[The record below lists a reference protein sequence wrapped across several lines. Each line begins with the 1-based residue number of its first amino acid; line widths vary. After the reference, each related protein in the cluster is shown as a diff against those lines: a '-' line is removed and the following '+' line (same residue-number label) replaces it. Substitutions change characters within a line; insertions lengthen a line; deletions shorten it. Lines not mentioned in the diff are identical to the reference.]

1 MADSLGRFAITA
13 REPGRYTLLAER
25 VGYASLQP
33 DTITLA
39 DSLQVQL
46 RAGSRRVAL
55 PALTAQARSR
65 CAAFME
71 PNPQTA
77 VVWEEARKALAS
89 AALVEESGAYE
100 FTWRLDRRDLRLRG
114 TGVMDHR
121 AWVRSSTGSAF
132 VTLPPEMLVDGGYVQ
147 PDADSLILYGIGA
160 AVVLSD
166 VFRQRHCF
174 GLRDGGEERVGLEFV
189 PIRTAGR
196 PDVRGVLWLDRA
208 TSELRTLE
216 FTYTGLTFRGPV
228 ERLGGELEFRQL
240 PNGAWI
246 VSRWVIRGPLLT
258 RNADWELAEIPMARF
273 RIRALRETSGQ
284 VLSIVGPG
292 HQPVRMR

>member
-1 MADSLGRFAITA
+1 MITA
-13 REPGRYTLLAER
+13 RQPGRFTLVAER
-25 VGYASLQP
+25 VGYASLRP

-55 PALTAQARSR
+55 EAVTAQARSR
-65 CAAFME
+65 CAAFMA
-71 PNPQTA
+71 PDPRTA
-77 VVWEEARKALAS
+77 VVWDEARKALAS

-100 FTWRLDRRDLRLRG
+100 FTWRVDRRNLRLRG
-114 TGVMDHR
+114 SQGTDQR

-132 VTLPPEMLVDGGYVQ
+132 VTLPPELLVDGGYV
-147 PDADSLILYGIGA
+147 PPEADSLILYGLGA
-160 AVVLSD
+160 GVVLSEA
-166 VFRQRHCF
+166 FRQRHCF
-174 GLRDGGEERVGLEFV
+174 GLRDGGAERVGLEFV
-189 PIRTAGR
+189 PIRLVGR

-208 TSELRTLE
+208 TSELRTVE

-228 ERLGGELEFRQL
+228 GRLGGELEFRRL

-246 VSRWVIRGPLLT
+246 VSRWAIRGPLLSPDT
-258 RNADWELAEIPMARF
+258 DRDLAGIPMARF
-273 RIRALRETSGQ
+273 RVRGLRETSGE

-292 HQPVRMR
+292 GQPVRLQ